1 MNIFK
6 AVTIICVLISAYALY
21 TNGLLIRLFGEEGVI
36 VVDKYAHEMYDK
48 LPEDSKIFPLPSAPK
63 TVKIDKHS
71 TTISELDMRVG
82 ALEAH
87 SYMLVAIIQVIV
99 PLIIPALMYR
109 FRARKGIKDSIK
121 ELLEEKKSK
130 D

>member
-21 TNGLLIRLFGEEGVI
+21 TNGLLIRLFGEQGVI
-36 VVDKYAHEMYDK
+36 VIDKYAHEVYDK
-48 LPEDSKIFPLPSAPK
+48 LPDDSKVLPLPEAPK
-63 TVKIDKHS
+63 TVKVDRHS
-71 TTISELDMRVG
+71 TTLSDLDGRVAEL
-82 ALEAH
+82 ES
-87 SYMLVAIIQVIV
+87 SYYLLLSILQVVV

-109 FRARKGIKDSIK
+109 FKSHKGVKDSIK